1 MNKTPN
7 SNRIHITLFGK
18 RNVGKSSVLNAITGQ
33 DVSVV
38 SNVKGTTTD
47 PVRKAMELIP
57 LGPVLFTDTAGID
70 DEGVLG
76 KKRVDRSMRVL
87 SSTDFAIYIMDA
99 NDADKEYLKDIK
111 QLFKKRSIP
120 YMLVINKI
128 DAVSNNR
135 LEKLKTEYEDA
146 VFMSAMNSD
155 DVLKLKAQIIDR
167 VKTLDTKERT
177 MIGDIVPYNGN
188 VVMVVPIDSEA
199 PKGRLI
205 LPQVQFLRD
214 CLDHGIKCYVTRDT
228 ELPSAL
234 EELGDIDLV
243 VTDSQAFKEVH
254 EMVPAHIDL
263 TSFSI
268 VMSRIKGDLEEFV
281 CSVHKVDELPDG
293 ARILMAESCTHNS
306 TCEDIGRVKI
316 PRGLDRFTGKK
327 FNYDVMSGRDF
338 PDDLSGYDF
347 VIHCASCMLNRKTM
361 QTRIAMCR
369 EAGIPITNYG
379 ILLSYINGILDR
391 ATKIFNI
398 K

>member
-1 MNKTPN
+1 
-7 SNRIHITLFGK
+7 
-18 RNVGKSSVLNAITGQ
+18 
-33 DVSVV
+33 
-38 SNVKGTTTD
+38 
-47 PVRKAMELIP
+47 
-57 LGPVLFTDTAGID
+57 
-70 DEGVLG
+70 
-76 KKRVDRSMRVL
+76 
-87 SSTDFAIYIMDA
+87 
-99 NDADKEYLKDIK
+99 
-111 QLFKKRSIP
+111 
-120 YMLVINKI
+120 
-128 DAVSNNR
+128 
-135 LEKLKTEYEDA
+135 
-146 VFMSAMNSD
+146 MNSD
-155 DVLKLKAQIIDR
+155 SIIKLKQEIVER
-167 VKTLDTKERT
+167 VKQLDSKEMT
-177 MIGDIVPYNGN
+177 MIGDIVPYNGK

-234 EELGDIDLV
+234 NELGDIDLV

-254 EMVPAHIDL
+254 EIVPESIKL

-281 CSVHKVDELPDG
+281 RSVRKLDDLPDG
-293 ARILMAESCTHNS
+293 AKILVAESCTHNS

-316 PRGLDRFTGKK
+316 PRGVGKFTGKK

-338 PDDLSGYDF
+338 PNDLSGYDF
-347 VIHCASCMLNRKTM
+347 VIHCASCMLNRKIM
-361 QTRIAMCR
+361 QTRIEMCR

-391 ATKIFNI
+391 ATKVFNI